1 MDILEAFLRER
12 KNTPSLARHTGLQPL
27 RSVVITPRFRAS
39 SHVVF
44 LLYPAGQTAPTLVA
58 KVARLAGPQPSLIR
72 EAANLRTLQALQP
85 EEDGSV
91 PRLVLFEEFAGHA
104 ILLETAL
111 VGPLLSPERLRRD
124 GPRYCQLVVDW
135 VTELHRRPV
144 PHRSLP
150 EAQEGQGDWFARL
163 VERPL
168 AFLETVLAQAAP
180 DRRLLDRTRELLA
193 PLAKLSVPLVFQHG
207 DLSHPNLVLQKGG
220 RLGVL
225 DWELAQPRGLPA
237 CDLYFFLAYAAFA
250 QARANRRGG
259 HIRAFQ
265 QAFFGPEAWTLPY
278 LERYAAAIRL
288 FPEALTPLFVATWM
302 GVVANQL
309 MRLAAAQ
316 PGEASTGEI
325 FTGETVAWLRRNR
338 YFRLW
343 EHAVQNV
350 DRLGW
355 RASLPIPERVH

>member
-12 KNTPSLARHTGLQPL
+12 KNTPSLARYTGLQPL
-27 RSVVITPRFRAS
+27 RAVVITPRFRAS

-44 LLYPAGQTAPTLVA
+44 LLYPAGKTAPTLVA
-58 KVARLAGPQPSLIR
+58 KVPRLPGPQPSLIR
-72 EAANLRTLQALQP
+72 EAANLRALQALWP
-85 EEDGSV
+85 EGDDSV
-91 PRLVLFEEFAGHA
+91 PRLLLFEEFAGHA

-111 VGPLLSPERLRRD
+111 VGPLLSPERMRRE
-124 GPRYCQLVVDW
+124 GPRYRQLVADW
-135 VTELHRRPV
+135 LTELHRRPV
-144 PHRSLP
+144 P
-150 EAQEGQGDWFARL
+150 EEEQGGQDDWFARL

-168 AFLETVLAQAAP
+168 DFLEAVFAQASQERA
-180 DRRLLDRTRELLA
+180 LLDRTRELLA
-193 PLAKLSVPLVFQHG
+193 PLARLSLPLVFQHG
-207 DLSHPNLVLQKGG
+207 DLSHPNLVLQAGG

-225 DWELAQPRGLPA
+225 DWELAEPRGLPA

-259 HIRAFQ
+259 HVRAFQ
-265 QAFFGPEAWTLPY
+265 QAFFGPDAWTLPY
-278 LERYAAAIRL
+278 LGRYAEAIRL
-288 FPEALTPLFVATWM
+288 SPQALTPLFVATWM

-309 MRLAAAQ
+309 MRLAPAQ
-316 PGEASTGEI
+316 PGAPFTGES

-355 RASLPIPERVH
+355 RASLPISERVH